1 MGLFSLVLVFL
12 GTQDFYDFDFKTP
25 GVDFKN
31 IEASKLNVYE
41 LNSTL
46 AKANY
51 RANAWER
58 YADKDIFS
66 AVLVYGYDFNISS
79 NALTFADGDI
89 SLQGRVRYSDINQ
102 TRFESESL
110 FYDKK
115 KRNLSTK
122 VDFKA
127 YRKDDLLTGT
137 AFDYDLEDKK
147 LKIRGVK
154 AWLD

>member
-12 GTQDFYDFDFKTP
+12 GTQDFYDFDFKAP

-31 IEASKLNVYE
+31 IEASKINVYE

-51 RANAWER
+51 RASAWER

-79 NALTFADGDI
+79 NALTFADGNI
-89 SLQGRVRYSDINQ
+89 SLQGKVRYADNNQ

-115 KRNLSTK
+115 KRNLSAR

-127 YRKDDLLTGT
+127 YRKNDLLTGT
-137 AFDYDLEDKK
+137 AFDYDLEGKR
-147 LKIRGVK
+147 LRIRGVK